1 MTHFAGSK
9 KCLVW
14 RRHVFFVS
22 HGACCIVACR
32 HCVQVFVD
40 KPSEISD
47 DVHVVFHSL
56 FAFGLGLAPMSLYGC
71 DSRLCLVRITCS
83 LAQDELDVMCDRLR
97 LIGRLYPTK

>member
-1 MTHFAGSK
+1 MP
-9 KCLVW
+9 
-14 RRHVFFVS
+14 FVS
-22 HGACCIVACR
+22 HVLVCR
-32 HCVQVFVD
+32 HWQVFVD

-97 LIGRLYPTK
+97 LIGRLYPKK

>member
-1 MTHFAGSK
+1 M
-9 KCLVW
+9 W
-14 RRHVFFVS
+14 RRHVPFVS
-22 HGACCIVACR
+22 HVLVCR
-32 HCVQVFVD
+32 HWQVFVD

-97 LIGRLYPTK
+97 LIGRLYSKK